1 MAEATV
7 SKKKKIR
14 RSDYQYTVFKAMR
27 NGDWIT
33 RLSFLI
39 MGFGNIVRKQFVKGL
54 SFLVLESIFIYFMI
68 KNGASLLTD
77 FFHLGGAEQE
87 KVWNDAKGIFEYT
100 QGDNSLL
107 MLLYGVATV
116 FIIFAFVCLWV
127 VSVESAY
134 RAQCLH
140 DAGKKVPGFTD
151 DIKSLFDKNLHMF
164 LLPLPVLGI
173 VVFTILPLVFMIC
186 MAFTNYSK
194 LDSHTVLFNW
204 VGLKNFEYLFTT
216 SDAFVITRN
225 TILYNVAFIVINTTL
240 AIAVA
245 IILSELEGKRK
256 KVYQSAI
263 LLPNL
268 LSTVII
274 GYLVFA
280 FFSVENGLINNT
292 ILKAL
297 GKDPVSW
304 YSEPKY
310 WPFILVFVS
319 AWKSVGYNCIV
330 YLATLMGFDKS
341 FYESAKIDGATRWQ
355 QIKYITLPLLR
366 PTIIM
371 LTMMAIGRIFYSDFG
386 LFYQVPMNQGAL
398 YSTTN
403 TIDTYVYRGLLQ
415 MGNVS
420 MSAAAGVYQSIV
432 GFILVLGANLLVR
445 KIDRD
450 SALI

>member
-1 MAEATV
+1 MIKV
-7 SKKKKIR
+7 KSKPKENAN
-14 RSDYQYTVFKAMR
+14 T
-27 NGDWIT
+27 
-33 RLSFLI
+33 
-39 MGFGNIVRKQFVKGL
+39 VRKKTRWKDFRDNAEL
-54 SFLVLESIFIYFMI
+54 SALMIPGIVLLLVFAYVPM
-68 KNGASLLTD
+68 
-77 FFHLGGAEQE
+77 LGIIIAF
-87 KVWNDAKGIFEYT
+87 KDYRNNLGIF
-100 QGDNSLL
+100 
-107 MLLYGVATV
+107 
-116 FIIFAFVCLWV
+116 
-127 VSVESAY
+127 
-134 RAQCLH
+134 
-140 DAGKKVPGFTD
+140 
-151 DIKSLFDKNLHMF
+151 KSK
-164 LLPLPVLGI
+164 
-173 VVFTILPLVFMIC
+173 
-186 MAFTNYSK
+186 
-194 LDSHTVLFNW
+194 W
-204 VGLKNFEYLFTT
+204 VGFQNFKFFFE
-216 SDAFVITRN
+216 SQDAWRIGRN
-225 TILYNVAFIVINTTL
+225 TVGYGILFIVIGL
-240 AIAVA
+240 IAAVT
-245 IILSELEGKRK
+245 I
-256 KVYQSAI
+256 AI
-263 LLPNL
+263 LLYEVH
-268 LSTVII
+268 SR
-274 GYLVFA
+274 
-280 FFSVENGLINNT
+280 
-292 ILKAL
+292 KAL
-297 GKDPVSW
+297 KFYQTSMILPHFLSWVIVGYITYILLEPSMGILNKIIRFFGGEGLQW